1 MAPIHDAAMVGNM
14 KEVMRLV
21 LEDPDGVDARDDG
34 HDFTALYYACSK
46 GHAEVACYLLHH
58 DKVDVNRRVGG
69 NQTLTTAL
77 HGACGN
83 GSNSSSGNS
92 NAKIHGVKVLLVE
105 QLLLKG
111 ADPSVRDAYGWT
123 PLMLAAMYGPLDL
136 VLQLLKDPRVISTID
151 ARSDDMGETAL
162 TNACSTGRA
171 DVVRALLRAGA
182 DPMVADNEGETP
194 MDIATHFDYSDC
206 VRALEV
212 SDKAAALTT
221 SLLLI

>member
-1 MAPIHDAAMVGNM
+1 MAPIHDAAMVGNV

-83 GSNSSSGNS
+83 SGSNSINSPNNCDNNTTCSSSSSSSSSSSG
-92 NAKIHGVKVLLVE
+92 G
-105 QLLLKG
+105 G
-111 ADPSVRDAYGWT
+111 ANVQP
-123 PLMLAAMYGPLDL
+123 
-136 VLQLLKDPRVISTID
+136 
-151 ARSDDMGETAL
+151 AL
-162 TNACSTGRA
+162 
-171 DVVRALLRAGA
+171 
-182 DPMVADNEGETP
+182 
-194 MDIATHFDYSDC
+194 FKY
-206 VRALEV
+206 
-212 SDKAAALTT
+212 
-221 SLLLI
+221 